1 MVLAS
6 PPLLPFYMTFR
17 IILSMLQKNAA
28 RILKG
33 IVLNLRISLGRAG
46 IFTVLSLSIR
56 ENGMSLR
63 VCRPRLLSSGICGF
77 QRVSPVR
84 VLLDLH
90 VGIFFCV

>member
-17 IILSMLQKNAA
+17 IILSMLQKNVA

-33 IVLNLRISLGRAG
+33 IVLNLRISLGRAD

-63 VCRPRLLSSGICGF
+63 VCRPRFLSSGICGF
-77 QRVSPVR
+77 PRVSPVR